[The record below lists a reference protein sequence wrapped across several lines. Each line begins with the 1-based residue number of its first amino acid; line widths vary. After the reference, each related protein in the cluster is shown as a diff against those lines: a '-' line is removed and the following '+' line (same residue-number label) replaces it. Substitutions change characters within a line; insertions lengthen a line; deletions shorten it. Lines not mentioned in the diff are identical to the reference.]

1 MNFANRCKFV
11 LFWSLVS
18 YIQTDSNYQTAW
30 PAGQWWVTTQL
41 KAVIPTVGLILSTQ
55 TNCCWIQPSIYLF
68 LFTFPKCLR
77 TSWASFSCVSNFCKS
92 NGRTR
97 ISWSFLNDESWA
109 REISDG
115 KEIVRSSSAYK
126 KVFACAQCFEA
137 SFRLQGPQEDGVLCQ
152 YIFAYTC
159 CWTRC
164 VFVASLSSRT

>member
-11 LFWSLVS
+11 LFWSLVL

-30 PAGQWWVTTQL
+30 PAGQWWDYSIKSSYTYGWTDIVHSDQL
-41 KAVIPTVGLILSTQ
+41 L
-55 TNCCWIQPSIYLF
+55 WIQPSIYWF

-77 TSWASFSCVSNFCKS
+77 TSRASFSCVSNFCKS

-109 REISDG
+109 RKIADG

-126 KVFACAQCFEA
+126 KVFASAQCFEA
-137 SFRLQGPQEDGVLCQ
+137 SVRLQGPQGDGVLCQ